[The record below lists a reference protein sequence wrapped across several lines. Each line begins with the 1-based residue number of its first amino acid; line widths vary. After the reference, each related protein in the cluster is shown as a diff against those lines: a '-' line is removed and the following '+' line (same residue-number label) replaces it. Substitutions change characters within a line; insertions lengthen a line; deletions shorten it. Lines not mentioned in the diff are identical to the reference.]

1 MQVGYHTDWASSFPF
16 EQIGLPDNYN
26 QPLPALSAF
35 GFTYDSSFVS
45 QAGGRMYRGVQLAEQ
60 LLEGQAAAA
69 HLELPAYR
77 AALQKRYWRQVEI
90 QNYPMMDSS
99 ILLESQHHLP

>member
-16 EQIGLPDNYN
+16 EQVGLPDNYN
-26 QPLPALSAF
+26 QALPALSAF
-35 GFTYDSSFVS
+35 GFTYDSEFVS

-77 AALQKRYWRQVEI
+77 AALQKRYWREVNV
-90 QNYPMMDSS
+90 QNQTFHQTSPETQ
-99 ILLESQHHLP
+99 IPTP